1 MRGVHQVDLNLV
13 RFNNFN
19 SKLINNYK
27 VTMGNTWKGI
37 SDEDLDEAEINL
49 LTRAGLKTEE
59 YKLYNTQVGEDDE
72 QQYIHCVEVPN
83 NQQPKMVL
91 VHGYGAGGGVF
102 FRVIKD
108 LSKFFHLYVVDLLG
122 MGASGRP
129 EFNGET
135 TDMSEDFFVDSLKK
149 WKENIG
155 I

>member
-72 QQYIHCVEVPN
+72 
-83 NQQPKMVL
+83 
-91 VHGYGAGGGVF
+91 
-102 FRVIKD
+102 
-108 LSKFFHLYVVDLLG
+108 
-122 MGASGRP
+122 
-129 EFNGET
+129 
-135 TDMSEDFFVDSLKK
+135 
-149 WKENIG
+149 
-155 I
+155 